1 VVDSTKKGGGH
12 EAYSTGTLGR
22 RSVSSLTDARGRYVC
37 FASVAR
43 SREMPVRTTI
53 VRTTILVD
61 LPGRPP
67 YNGGD
72 GEDMADVRPAVQ
84 ETRRR
89 LAEDLS
95 SKGAE
100 HGDRL

>member
-1 VVDSTKKGGGH
+1 MVDSTKKGGGH

-43 SREMPVRTTI
+43 SREMP